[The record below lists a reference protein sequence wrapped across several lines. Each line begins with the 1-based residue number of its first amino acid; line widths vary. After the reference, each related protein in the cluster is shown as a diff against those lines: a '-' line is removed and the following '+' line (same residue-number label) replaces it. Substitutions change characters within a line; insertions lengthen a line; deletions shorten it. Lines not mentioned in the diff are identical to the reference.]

1 MALKPDKNVYLI
13 GPRACG
19 KTTLGRMLAKRLERP
34 FVDLDEAFVRH
45 TGKTVAQVVETE
57 GWEGFRALES
67 EVLANEADT
76 GGKVVATGG
85 GVVLKEP
92 NRRVLAKGVVIYL
105 QADPERVVATLL
117 AELNPD
123 QRPALTDLPLEEE
136 VRRTLTERE
145 PFYLACA
152 HFVAPERPLE
162 EQLERL
168 EGELARWPS

>member
-19 KTTLGRMLAKRLERP
+19 KTTLGRMLAKRLDRP
-34 FVDLDEAFVRH
+34 FVDLDEAFVSR
-45 TGKTVAQVVETE
+45 TNRTVAQVVEAE

-67 EVLANEADT
+67 EVLASEAET

-105 QADPERVVATLL
+105 QADPDRVVATLV

-136 VRRTLTERE
+136 VRRTLAERE

-152 HFVAPERPLE
+152 QFVAPERPLD

-168 EGELARWPS
+168 VGELERWPG